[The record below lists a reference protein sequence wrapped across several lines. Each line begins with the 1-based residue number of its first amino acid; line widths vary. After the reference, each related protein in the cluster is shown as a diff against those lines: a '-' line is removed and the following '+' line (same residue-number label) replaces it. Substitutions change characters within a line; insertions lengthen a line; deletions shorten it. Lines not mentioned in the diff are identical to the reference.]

1 MYLKSLYR
9 VHDHAQSAELN
20 IWQQADNEA
29 RTPVLQAI
37 LSRCSTKVLD
47 FLINAAGGREA
58 LVTTDVCGNSPLH
71 CAVLANSP
79 ELIEHL
85 AKNHKMDIN
94 NTRSTQGGDSPAHL
108 AVRHDYRSSFE
119 ALHKLGA
126 DCSTAL
132 NDARE
137 SVLDVVVKLGRKEI
151 EAILKPPKVR
161 ETDKYQPDW
170 NWAPLKTK
178 EDDKVPTDTA
188 AHETEPKEPGVS
200 DPLVTGDGAEEFPE
214 EPYMGY

>member
-1 MYLKSLYR
+1 M
-9 VHDHAQSAELN
+9 VHDHAQAAELN
-20 IWQQADNEA
+20 IWQQADKEA

-37 LSRCSTKVLD
+37 ISRCSIKVLD
-47 FLINAAGGREA
+47 FLINAAGGSHEA
-58 LVTTDVCGNSPLH
+58 LVTIDICGNSPLH

-119 ALHKLGA
+119 ALYKLGA
-126 DCSTAL
+126 NCSTAL
-132 NDARE
+132 NDARQT
-137 SVLDVVVKLGRKEI
+137 VLEVAVKLGRKEI
-151 EAILKPPKVR
+151 ETILKLPKVR

-178 EDDKVPTDTA
+178 EDDKVYTDTA
-188 AHETEPKEPGVS
+188 AYETEPKEPGAS
-200 DPLVTGDGAEEFPE
+200 DPLVTGERAEEFPE
-214 EPYMGY
+214 EL